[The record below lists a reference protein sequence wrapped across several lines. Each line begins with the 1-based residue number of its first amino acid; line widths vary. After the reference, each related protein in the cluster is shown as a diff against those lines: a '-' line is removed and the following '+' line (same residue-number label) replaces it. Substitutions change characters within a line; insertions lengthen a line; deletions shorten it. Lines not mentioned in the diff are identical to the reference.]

1 MGYQIVWG
9 NMSHGIPCRTGYNGA
24 APRRVR
30 LQIARHVAEAAAA
43 LPAVN
48 GRLSAPARDLLKT
61 AFDLSFR
68 VYRFAA
74 TSDHLLESAVQALA
88 DRIAA
93 SSLQT

>member
-9 NMSHGIPCRTGYNGA
+9 NMSHGIPCCTGYHAA

>member
-9 NMSHGIPCRTGYNGA
+9 NMSHGIPCCTGYHAA

-88 DRIAA
+88 DRIAT